1 VYRASHPH
9 PNLHCRRIR
18 AVLVSFPAQDLPQM
32 QFEEHLAAACKSQ
45 RCFNRERPGDRAE
58 QCDMPALCCVCLANG
73 HETSSCPFIYCSSNI
88 TGAKPTDKPAE
99 KEKSYSGAAKTG
111 KLVDTARKAEE
122 DISRTK

>member
-1 VYRASHPH
+1 MAFAPH
-9 PNLHCRRIR
+9 ECLSSVPSPPKPSLPANSCGFGILSSPRPAAN
-18 AVLVSFPAQDLPQM
+18 AVQ
-32 QFEEHLAAACKSQ
+32 KSQ
-45 RCFNRERPGDRAE
+45 RCFNREQPGDRAE
-58 QCDMPALCCVCLANG
+58 QCDMPALCRVCLADG
-73 HETSSCPFIYCSSNI
+73 HETSSCPFIYYSSNI